1 MKEGFTGFKLTREW
15 LTDLVI
21 LNVCF
26 VCLFVRVL
34 HANVM
39 QSIMSHFSAS
49 PPSTNGPLL
58 TDTYEFGNVIS
69 FSHNFAAA
77 TFCHFQLSHS
87 FAKSHYHYRAR
98 MCVCMLN
105 NSSSTTCNHMQIVL
119 GREIRIYNEL
129 GIHFRLHSWWN
140 VKRFQYQMQ
149 LTWIWNRNSIGATQQ
164 VRKNSF
170 LTFSPWSRIN
180 QEVQQLCI
188 VLESLFATA

>member
-1 MKEGFTGFKLTREW
+1 MMDSHRSIISSVFGKKHKFLEELTREW

-69 FSHNFAAA
+69 FSHNFAA
-77 TFCHFQLSHS
+77 TFYQFHKSYSITTKIVTSPLKIRQSKINSHWVAGPIGQPNRRPS
-87 FAKSHYHYRAR
+87 VWCSKYYF
-98 MCVCMLN
+98 
-105 NSSSTTCNHMQIVL
+105 
-119 GREIRIYNEL
+119 
-129 GIHFRLHSWWN
+129 FRLFIDFGHS
-140 VKRFQYQMQ
+140 KLF
-149 LTWIWNRNSIGATQQ
+149 
-164 VRKNSF
+164 
-170 LTFSPWSRIN
+170 TFIF
-180 QEVQQLCI
+180 V
-188 VLESLFATA
+188 FF